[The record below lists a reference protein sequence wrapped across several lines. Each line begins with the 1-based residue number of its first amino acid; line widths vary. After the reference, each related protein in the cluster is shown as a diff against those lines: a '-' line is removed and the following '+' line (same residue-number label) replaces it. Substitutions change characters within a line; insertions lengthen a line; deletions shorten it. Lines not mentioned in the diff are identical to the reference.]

1 MEKVRK
7 VKLTATQSLVLGFII
22 LILIGT
28 FLLMLPISNNDGK
41 ALNFLDSMFMATTSV
56 CVKGLTTVVPC
67 TQFSFFGKTVIM
79 ILIEIGGLRIYEL
92 YCSCTYVYGE
102 KNKFIR

>member
-41 ALNFLDSMFMATTSV
+41 ALNF
-56 CVKGLTTVVPC
+56 
-67 TQFSFFGKTVIM
+67 
-79 ILIEIGGLRIYEL
+79 
-92 YCSCTYVYGE
+92 
-102 KNKFIR
+102 